1 MELHHAR
8 SIPITLDIYLL
19 PMRAAKDEVG
29 DMKIPLHQRVTLHV
43 KGVRGVLAF
52 VACRI
57 PGITR
62 KVVNGMQHH
71 QEIN

>member
-1 MELHHAR
+1 
-8 SIPITLDIYLL
+8 
-19 PMRAAKDEVG
+19 MRAAKDEVG

-71 QEIN
+71 QEINW